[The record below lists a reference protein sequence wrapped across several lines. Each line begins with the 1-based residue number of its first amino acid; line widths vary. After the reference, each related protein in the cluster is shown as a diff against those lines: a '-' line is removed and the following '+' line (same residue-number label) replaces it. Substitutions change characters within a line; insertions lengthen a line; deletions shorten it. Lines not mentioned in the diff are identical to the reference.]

1 MGLRVKLYE
10 EAMRLR
16 EEGLSYRRI
25 VEEIWRRFR
34 IRLSKSHVSYWL
46 RGIHTPYNGR
56 RIPSLKLLKPSEELA
71 YVIGVVLGD
80 GYAYR
85 KRRVIKG
92 YNHVWIGLDAKDREF
107 VEEFARCLAKVLDS
121 RQIRPRYRDDVGKYV
136 VEVKSKTLYE
146 HLRKPVNLDRLK
158 PYVEQCERCMT
169 TFIRGYTDS
178 EGSVDKH
185 GYISITNS
193 DLNLLTYIR
202 DLLQRFNIES
212 TTPRVGTRRGSIFH
226 DPRTGKRYV
235 TKNDCYHISI

>member
-56 RIPSLKLLKPSEELA
+56 RIPSLKLLKPSEELS
-71 YVIGVVLGD
+71 YVVGVVLGD
-80 GYAYR
+80 GYACK
-85 KRRVIKG
+85 KRRTIRG
-92 YNHVWIGLDAKDREF
+92 YNHVRIGLDAKDREF
-107 VEEFARCLAKVLDS
+107 VEEFARCLAKVPGS

-146 HLRKPVNLDRLK
+146 LLRKPVNLDMLK

-169 TFIRGYTDS
+169 AFIRGIYR
-178 EGSVDKH
+178 
-185 GYISITNS
+185 
-193 DLNLLTYIR
+193 L
-202 DLLQRFNIES
+202 
-212 TTPRVGTRRGSIFH
+212 RR
-226 DPRTGKRYV
+226 KRR
-235 TKNDCYHISI
+235 